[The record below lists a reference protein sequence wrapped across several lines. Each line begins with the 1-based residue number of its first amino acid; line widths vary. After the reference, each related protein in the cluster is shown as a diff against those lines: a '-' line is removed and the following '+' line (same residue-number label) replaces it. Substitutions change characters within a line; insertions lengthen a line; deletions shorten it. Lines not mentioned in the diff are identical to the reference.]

1 MLQLIRIVTVLILY
15 NIYPLLSPGQ
25 DMVHDGL
32 GPCLVGGFITASA
45 ILNRNLL
52 QDAEKLEKE
61 LKSTSRKKKQ

>member
-1 MLQLIRIVTVLILY
+1 
-15 NIYPLLSPGQ
+15 
-25 DMVHDGL
+25 MVHDGL